1 MNFVF
6 ATIHVTDLAT
16 SIRFYEDVIGLKV
29 MKRFTSGSGM
39 EIAFMADGPTEIE
52 LLCHK
57 QEKPKQYLPY
67 PSFAFAVADL
77 DQAMAEMKAKGVT
90 ITKGPIHPNPS
101 TRFFFIQDPDGM
113 PLQLIEQ
120 KG

>member
-6 ATIHVTDLAT
+6 ATIHVTDLAA
-16 SIRFYEDVIGLKV
+16 SIRFYEDVMGMKV
-29 MKRFTSGSGM
+29 TKRFASGPDI

-52 LLCHK
+52 LLCNK
-57 QEKPKQYLPY
+57 QEELGQYQPF
-67 PSFAFAVADL
+67 PSFGFAVEDL
-77 DQAMAEMKAKGVT
+77 DQAMAEMKVKGVA
-90 ITKGPIHPNPS
+90 ITKGPFQPNPS
-101 TRFFFIQDPDGM
+101 TRFFFIQDPDGV